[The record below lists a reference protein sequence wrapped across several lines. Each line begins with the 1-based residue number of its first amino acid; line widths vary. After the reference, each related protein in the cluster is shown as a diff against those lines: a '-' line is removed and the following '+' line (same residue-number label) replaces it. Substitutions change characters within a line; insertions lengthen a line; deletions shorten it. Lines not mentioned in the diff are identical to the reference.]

1 MVGLKMFHIDKGYN
15 KKIARIDLT
24 NEKIS
29 IEEIDDY
36 IYRMYLGGRGLGAY
50 FLLKELKP
58 RIDPF
63 SPENKLIFATGI
75 LTGVPLPGLSKY
87 SVISKSPLTNGFGEA
102 EAGGFFGP
110 ELKFAGFD
118 ALIIEGKSEKPVYL
132 WINDGKIEIRDANHL
147 WGKTIKEVQEEIRKE
162 LNDKLIRIAS
172 IGLAGENLV
181 RYACIIN
188 ELKYVNGRSGLG
200 AVMGS
205 KKLKA
210 IAVRGHGKIKFSN
223 EEKIHEMI
231 KWFSKNWKNF
241 PGSVAR
247 NIYGT
252 SIGVMANNKVG
263 MLPTKNFQ
271 GGYFDKAEKISGE
284 TMKETIL
291 IKTEGCY
298 ACPIRCKR
306 VVKGKLPYETDPDY
320 GGPEYETIAA
330 FGSLCCIDDINAI
343 ALANQMCN
351 AYGLD
356 TISTGC
362 VIAFAMECYENGILT
377 KNDTN
382 ELDLKFGN
390 KEAMLKLI
398 EMIAKREGIGDLLA
412 EGVKKAAEK
421 IGKGA
426 EKYAMHVKG
435 KEIPLQEPR
444 GKTGVG
450 LAYALS
456 PSGADHM
463 QHPHDPLFEKESE
476 DFKPLGI
483 LKPINSLSLGPEKV
497 RFFVYAHLWW
507 GLFDC
512 LGMCKFPFIPHPA
525 GFIKINQ
532 LIEII
537 NAVTGWET
545 SLWELMKASERAIN
559 IARCFNIREGFTNN
573 DDNLPERF
581 FEEIKFGPS
590 KGFKINKEEFY
601 KAIKIY
607 YEMMG
612 WDKNTGIPTK
622 AKLDELD
629 IGWAYDKIL

>member
-1 MVGLKMFHIDKGYN
+1 MSYIDGGYN
-15 KKIARIDLT
+15 KKIVRIDLA

-29 IEEIDDY
+29 IEEVDDY

-50 FLLKELKP
+50 FLFKELKP
-58 RIDPF
+58 KIDPL
-63 SPENKLIFATGI
+63 SSENKLIFATGI
-75 LTGVPLPGLSKY
+75 LTGVPLPGFSKY
-87 SVISKSPLTNGFGEA
+87 SVVSKSPLTNSFGEA

-132 WINDGKIEIRDANHL
+132 WINNGKIEIRDAKHL
-147 WGKTIKEVQEEIRKE
+147 WGKTTKDTQEEIRKE
-162 LNDKLIRIAS
+162 LNDKLIRVAS

-210 IAVRGHGKIKFSN
+210 IAVRGHKRIKYKN
-223 EEKIHEMI
+223 EEKIRELI
-231 KWFSKNWKNF
+231 KWVAENWKNF
-241 PGSVAR
+241 PGTVAR
-247 NIYGT
+247 NTYGT
-252 SIGVMANNKVG
+252 SIGVMVNNKIG
-263 MLPTKNFQ
+263 ILPTKNFQ
-271 GGYFDKAEKISGE
+271 GGYFEKAEEISGE
-284 TMKETIL
+284 KMKETIL

-306 VVKGKLPYETDPDY
+306 VVKGKEPYVTDPDY
-320 GGPEYETIAA
+320 GGPEYETVAA
-330 FGSLCCIDDINAI
+330 FGSLCYIDDLNAI

-362 VIAFAMECYENGILT
+362 VIAFAMECYENNILT

-382 ELDLKFGN
+382 GLDLKFGN

-412 EGVKKAAEK
+412 EGVMRASKK
-421 IGKGA
+421 IGKGS
-426 EKYAMHVKG
+426 EKFALHVKG
-435 KEIPLQEPR
+435 KEVPLQEPR

-463 QHPHDPLFEKESE
+463 QHPHDPAFEKILEE
-476 DFKPLGI
+476 YKPLGI
-483 LKPINSLSLGPEKV
+483 IKPIDSLSLGPEKV
-497 RFFVYAHLWW
+497 RFFMYTHLWW

-512 LGMCKFPFIPHPA
+512 LGICKFPFIPHPA
-525 GFIKINQ
+525 GFLKINH
-532 LIEII
+532 LIEIV

-545 SLWELMKASERAIN
+545 SLWELMKVSERAIN
-559 IARCFNIREGFTNN
+559 IARCFNIREGFTNI

-581 FEEIKFGPS
+581 FEEIKFGPK

-601 KAIKIY
+601 EAIKMY

-612 WDKNTGIPTK
+612 WDRNTGIPTK

-629 IGWAYDKIL
+629 IGWVYNEIREQ

>member
-1 MVGLKMFHIDKGYN
+1 MGFFMPYGFNG
-15 KKIARIDLT
+15 KIARVNLT
-24 NEKIS
+24 TENIVV
-29 IEEIDDY
+29 EEIDDY

-132 WINDGKIEIRDANHL
+132 WINDEKIEIRDANHL

-231 KWFSKNWKNF
+231 KWVSKNWKNF
-241 PGSVAR
+241 PNVVAR
-247 NIYGT
+247 SIYGT
-252 SIGVMANNKVG
+252 AIIVNALNKVG
-263 MLPTKNFQ
+263 ILPTKNFQ

-284 TMKETIL
+284 EMKETIL

-306 VVKGKLPYETDPDY
+306 IVKGKPPYETDPDY

-412 EGVKKAAEK
+412 EGVMRASKK
-421 IGKGA
+421 IGKGS
-426 EKYAMHVKG
+426 EKFALHVKG
-435 KEIPLQEPR
+435 KEVPLHDPR

-463 QHPHDPLFEKESE
+463 QHSHDPTFEKESE

-497 RFFVYAHLWW
+497 RLFIYTHLWW
-507 GLFDC
+507 SLFDC
-512 LGMCKFPFIPHPA
+512 LGICKFPFIPHPN

-545 SLWELMKASERAIN
+545 SLWELMKVGERAIN

-573 DDNLPERF
+573 DDDLPERF

-622 AKLDELD
+622 AKLDELN
-629 IGWAYDKIL
+629 IEWVINELK

>member
-1 MVGLKMFHIDKGYN
+1 MSYIDGGYN

-24 NEKIS
+24 NEKIL
-29 IEEIDDY
+29 IEEVNDY

-50 FLLKELKP
+50 FLFKELKP
-58 RIDPF
+58 KIDPL
-63 SPENKLIFATGI
+63 SPNNKLVFATGI

-87 SVISKSPLTNGFGEA
+87 SVISKSPLTNSFGEA

-132 WINDGKIEIRDANHL
+132 WINDGKIEIRDAEHL
-147 WGKTIKEVQEEIRKE
+147 WRKKIKEVQEEIRKE
-162 LNDKLIRIAS
+162 LNDKLIRVAS

-210 IAVRGHGKIKFSN
+210 IAVRGHKRIKYKN
-223 EEKIHEMI
+223 EGKIHELI
-231 KWFSKNWKNF
+231 KWIAENWKNF
-241 PGSVAR
+241 PGTVAR
-247 NIYGT
+247 NTYGT
-252 SIGVMANNKVG
+252 SIGVMANNKTG
-263 MLPTKNFQ
+263 ILPTKNFQ
-271 GGYFDKAEKISGE
+271 GGYFEKAEEISGE
-284 TMKETIL
+284 KMKETIL

-306 VVKGKLPYETDPDY
+306 VVKGKEPYVTDPDY

-330 FGSLCCIDDINAI
+330 FGSLCYIDDINAI

-362 VIAFAMECYENGILT
+362 AIAFAMECYENGILT
-377 KNDTN
+377 KDDVNG
-382 ELDLKFGN
+382 LDLKFGN

-398 EMIAKREGIGDLLA
+398 EMIAKREEIGDLLA
-412 EGVKKAAEK
+412 EGVMRASKK
-421 IGKGA
+421 IGKES
-426 EKYAMHVKG
+426 EKFALHVKG

-463 QHPHDPLFEKESE
+463 QHPHDPVFEKILEE
-476 DFKPLGI
+476 YKPLGI
-483 LKPINSLSLGPEKV
+483 IKPIDSLSLGPEKV
-497 RFFVYAHLWW
+497 RFFIYTHLWW

-512 LGMCKFPFIPHPA
+512 LGICKFPFIPHPA
-525 GFIKINQ
+525 GFLKINH
-532 LIEII
+532 LVEIV
-537 NAVTGWET
+537 NVVTGWET

-559 IARCFNIREGFTNN
+559 IARCFNIREGFTNI
-573 DDNLPERF
+573 DDDLPERF
-581 FEEIKFGPS
+581 FEEIKFGPK

-601 KAIKIY
+601 EAIKMY

-612 WDKNTGIPTK
+612 WDRNTGIPTK

-629 IGWAYDKIL
+629 IGWAYSENREQ

>member
-1 MVGLKMFHIDKGYN
+1 MSYIDGGYN

-24 NEKIS
+24 NEKIL
-29 IEEIDDY
+29 IEEVNDY

-50 FLLKELKP
+50 FLFKELKP
-58 RIDPF
+58 KIDPL
-63 SPENKLIFATGI
+63 SPNNKLVFATGI
-75 LTGVPLPGLSKY
+75 LTGVPLPGFPRY
-87 SVISKSPLTNGFGEA
+87 SVISKSPLTNSFGEA

-110 ELKFAGFD
+110 ELKIAGFD

-132 WINDGKIEIRDANHL
+132 WINDGKIEIRDAEHL
-147 WGKTIKEVQEEIRKE
+147 WRKKIKEVQEEIRKE
-162 LNDKLIRIAS
+162 LNDKLIRVAS

-210 IAVRGHGKIKFSN
+210 IAVRGHKRMKYKNEGKIR
-223 EEKIHEMI
+223 ELI
-231 KWFSKNWKNF
+231 KWVAENWKNF
-241 PGSVAR
+241 PGTVAR
-247 NIYGT
+247 NTYGT
-252 SIGVMANNKVG
+252 SIGVMANNKTG
-263 MLPTKNFQ
+263 ILPTKNFQ
-271 GGYFDKAEKISGE
+271 GGYFEKAEEISGE
-284 TMKETIL
+284 KMKETIL

-306 VVKGKLPYETDPDY
+306 VVKGKPPYETDPDY

-330 FGSLCCIDDINAI
+330 FGSLCYIDDINAI

-362 VIAFAMECYENGILT
+362 VIAFAMECYENDILT

-382 ELDLKFGN
+382 GLDLKFGS

-412 EGVKKAAEK
+412 EGVMRASKK
-421 IGKGA
+421 IGKES
-426 EKYAMHVKG
+426 EKFALHVKG

-463 QHPHDPLFEKESE
+463 QHPHDPVFEKILEE
-476 DFKPLGI
+476 YKPLGI
-483 LKPINSLSLGPEKV
+483 IKPIDSLSLGPEKV
-497 RFFVYAHLWW
+497 RFFMYTHLWW

-512 LGMCKFPFIPHPA
+512 LGICKFPFIPHPA
-525 GFIKINQ
+525 GFLKINQ
-532 LIEII
+532 LIEIV

-559 IARCFNIREGFTNN
+559 IARCFNIREGFTSI
-573 DDNLPERF
+573 DDDLPERF
-581 FEEIKFGPS
+581 FEEIRFGPK
-590 KGFKINKEEFY
+590 KGFKINREEFY
-601 KAIKIY
+601 EAIKVY

-612 WDKNTGIPTK
+612 WDRNTGIPTK

-629 IGWAYDKIL
+629 IGWAYSESREQ